1 MKKASDLFMTDLSV
15 PVLATQELYG
25 SKIVAALDRQH
36 PRDFFDL
43 LGMYEKDGPTSEI
56 VECFVSYLAGHNR
69 PVHEVLFSRDK
80 DIISVFR
87 NEFVGMTIEP
97 VQVNALLAVRQRN
110 RRKFT
115 LQAQELRNRFE
126 QDRAN

>member
-1 MKKASDLFMTDLSV
+1 
-15 PVLATQELYG
+15 
-25 SKIVAALDRQH
+25 
-36 PRDFFDL
+36 
-43 LGMYEKDGPTSEI
+43 MYEKDGLTPEI

>member
-1 MKKASDLFMTDLSV
+1 MSSEAQVLPPKERRLGKKARDLFMTDLSV

-97 VQVNALLAVRQRN
+97 VQVDALL
-110 RRKFT
+110 
-115 LQAQELRNRFE
+115 
-126 QDRAN
+126 